1 MDSTQAAL
9 VALVVGVLIGSALA
23 ALVLMALRAR
33 DRARIEAS
41 FELPDGTRSVLQ
53 GMDDVAVVVDTS
65 LLIVAASPPAELFGM
80 QEGQDLPG
88 DDLRLLVRAARRAE
102 HPESENLRLK
112 RGIEPRLVTA
122 RASVITARLTLVV
135 IRDITERERV
145 EEMRRDFVAN
155 TSHELK
161 TPVGAVTLLAE
172 AIESAADD
180 PDQVRHFASRLTAEA
195 GRLGQLTSRIMN
207 LSRLQSADDLT
218 ELRDVSVDE
227 VVAAAIE
234 SQWLAAQSADITIAR
249 GGSRRAYVRGDVQVL
264 TDMLPLQGASLVT
277 GVVLALALPIVNGIL
292 ITSVGQSVVG
302 RKATVGEVWAQ
313 VRSKVWPL
321 IGFSFL
327 SNLVVYVATF
337 LYVLLTILG
346 FTVGVG
352 LGIVLLLLGLAGLVA
367 FLAWFIVRTLLIPPA
382 LVLEGQGFR
391 SAVVRGWTLTRG
403 AYWRTLGISLL
414 AYIAVSVIASI
425 VVYPFSAIT
434 TFLVTDTFGVLALT
448 AVAQIISSVV
458 TSVFLAGVVSLLYID
473 VRMRREGLDVELTA
487 AANEHAEH
495 GTA

>member
-1 MDSTQAAL
+1 MIGSAAAQNVRSLCARHSTLVFMDSTQAAL
-9 VALVVGVLIGSALA
+9 VALVVGVLIGGALA

-33 DRARIEAS
+33 DRARVEAS

-88 DDLRLLVRAARRAE
+88 DELRLLVRAARRAE
-102 HPESENLRLK
+102 HPESENLRLR

-180 PDQVRHFASRLTAEA
+180 PDQVRHFASRLSAEA

-227 VVAAAIE
+227 VVAAAVE
-234 SQWLAAQSADITIAR
+234 SQSLAAQSADITVSR

-264 TDMLPLQGASLVT
+264 TEA
-277 GVVLALALPIVNGIL
+277 
-292 ITSVGQSVVG
+292 VG
-302 RKATVGEVWAQ
+302 
-313 VRSKVWPL
+313 
-321 IGFSFL
+321 
-327 SNLVVYVATF
+327 NLVANAIAYSPPGAQ
-337 LYVLLTILG
+337 
-346 FTVGVG
+346 VGVG
-352 LGIVLLLLGLAGLVA
+352 VK
-367 FLAWFIVRTLLIPPA
+367 LI
-382 LVLEGQGFR
+382 
-391 SAVVRGWTLTRG
+391 
-403 AYWRTLGISLL
+403 
-414 AYIAVSVIASI
+414 
-425 VVYPFSAIT
+425 
-434 TFLVTDTFGVLALT
+434 D
-448 AVAQIISSVV
+448 
-458 TSVFLAGVVSLLYID
+458 GVVSIAVTDRGIGISEDEQRRVFERFYRADQARSRRTGGTGLGLSIVKHAVQRHGGEIELWSRPGRGSTFTMRLPAVD
-473 VRMRREGLDVELTA
+473 PPLDLPNKKRREKKKKKAAKA
-487 AANEHAEH
+487 AALNREK
-495 GTA
+495 TP